1 MDSILRNIAI
11 GASLALVAGTFAT
24 VAMAGDANHGAQ
36 VFRGQC
42 AVCHSSTANAGP
54 TVGPRLFGVVGR
66 HAGTQPGYAYSN
78 AMKNSGLV
86 WSPAELKLYLANPA
100 GTVHGNK
107 MPYPGLHN
115 PAQLDDLVTYLGS
128 LK

>member
-1 MDSILRNIAI
+1 MDRILRNGSI
-11 GASLALVAGTFAT
+11 LALVAVVAGSFAS
-24 VAMAGDANHGAQ
+24 VALAGDANRGAQ

-42 AVCHSSTANAGP
+42 AVCHSSTARSGP
-54 TVGPRLFGVVGR
+54 SVGPRLFGVVGR
-66 HAGTQPGYAYSN
+66 HAGAQSGFAYSS
-78 AMKNSGLV
+78 AMKKSGLV
-86 WSPAELKLYLANPA
+86 WTPAELKLYLANPA